1 MMVTLRKSMTA
12 LCVIATWA
20 FGNSGAS
27 AHPSA
32 MEVGDITSQPI
43 GHYEF
48 CKRNASEC
56 SIRSRSTLPLIMSAR
71 LRDQLENL
79 TISINQAVR
88 PKSDLELYGVDEFWT
103 YPVDAGDCEDYALAK
118 RRLLLKDGIS
128 ASNLLLTVLRR
139 PNGEG
144 HAVLTVRTD
153 VGDVVLDNLTDK
165 VLNWDETGYTYLKRQ
180 SAGHTGKWVSIR
192 DGEAPLV
199 SSVH

>member
-1 MMVTLRKSMTA
+1 MTTRQSIAA
-12 LCVIATWA
+12 LCAVAAWT
-20 FGNSGAS
+20 FSAS
-27 AHPSA
+27 SAWAHPSA
-32 MEVGDITSQPI
+32 MMTGSLTSQPI

-56 SIRSRSTLPLIMSAR
+56 AIRSRDVTPLKMSSELLRR
-71 LRDQLENL
+71 LEKL
-79 TISINQAVR
+79 TVSVNQAVK
-88 PKSDLELYGVDEFWT
+88 PKSDLELYGQEEYWT

-118 RRLLLKDGIS
+118 RRVLMEGGIS

-139 PNGEG
+139 PNGDG

-153 VGDVVLDNLTDK
+153 GGDIVLDNLTDT

-180 SAGHTGKWVSIR
+180 AIDHTGRWVSIR
-192 DGEAPLV
+192 DGDTPLV

>member
-1 MMVTLRKSMTA
+1 MTTRKSIAA
-12 LCVIATWA
+12 LCAVAAWTLSAGSAW
-20 FGNSGAS
+20 

-32 MEVGDITSQPI
+32 MMTGSLTSQPI

-56 SIRSRSTLPLIMSAR
+56 SIRTRDVTPLKMSTELLGR
-71 LRDQLENL
+71 LKKL
-79 TISINQAVR
+79 TVTMNQAIK
-88 PKSDLELYGVDEFWT
+88 PKSDLELYGKEEYWT

-118 RRLLLKDGIS
+118 RRVLMEDGIS

-139 PNGEG
+139 PNGDG

-153 VGDVVLDNLTDK
+153 GGDIVLDNLTDT

-180 SAGHTGKWVSIR
+180 AIDHTGRWVSIR
-192 DGEAPLV
+192 DGDTPLV

>member
-1 MMVTLRKSMTA
+1 VTTRKSIAA
-12 LCVIATWA
+12 LCAVAAWM
-20 FGNSGAS
+20 FGVGSAW

-32 MEVGDITSQPI
+32 MMTGSLTSQPI

-56 SIRSRSTLPLIMSAR
+56 AIRSRDVTPLKMSSELLRR
-71 LRDQLENL
+71 LEKL
-79 TISINQAVR
+79 TVTVNQAIK
-88 PKSDLELYGVDEFWT
+88 PKSDLELYGKEEYWT

-118 RRLLLKDGIS
+118 RRVLMEDGIS

-139 PNGEG
+139 PNGDG

-153 VGDVVLDNLTDK
+153 GGDIVLDNLTDM

-180 SAGHTGKWVSIR
+180 AIDHTGRWVSIR
-192 DGEAPLV
+192 DGDTPLV